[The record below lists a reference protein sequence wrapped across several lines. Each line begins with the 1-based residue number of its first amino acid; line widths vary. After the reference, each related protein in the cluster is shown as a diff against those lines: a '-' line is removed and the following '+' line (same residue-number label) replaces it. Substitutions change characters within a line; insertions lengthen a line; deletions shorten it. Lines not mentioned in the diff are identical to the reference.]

1 MEDLET
7 LRRNIANNLIFY
19 RKQKGLTQLDIA
31 DKFNYSDKAVSKWE
45 RAEAIPDVYILKQL
59 ADLYGITLDDLLSA
73 DKKKREKLAT
83 HTERKSKITKIFVT
97 ILSCALV
104 WCIATTVYI
113 FPIIIIPDVT
123 DSWVVFL
130 YALVINFILLV
141 VFSSIWGRRIYKFI
155 SVSGLIWSLFIAICT
170 SLVTLASL
178 DAKIWLLLVIAAA
191 MQVMTI
197 LWFTYSRL
205 LFGKNKQDKENK
217 KEDKKPKE

>member
-7 LRRNIANNLIFY
+7 LRRNIADNLIFY

-45 RAEAIPDVYILKQL
+45 RAEAVPDVYILKQL

>member
-7 LRRNIANNLIFY
+7 LRRNIADNLIFY

-205 LFGKNKQDKENK
+205 LFGKNKQDKE
-217 KEDKKPKE
+217 DKKPKE